1 MTETD
6 ALKHM
11 LDEIV
16 ELVFDVILELVP
28 TIILKIL
35 LLLAGLVAVAVG
47 VPLLADSPLVGGA
60 LTALGAA
67 AVIGVLASWAL

>member
-1 MTETD
+1 
-6 ALKHM
+6 M
-11 LDEIV
+11 LDEIA

-35 LLLAGLVAVAVG
+35 LLLAGLAAVAVG

-60 LTALGAA
+60 LTVLGA
-67 AVIGVLASWAL
+67 VVVLGVLASWAL